1 MRQSILDAT
10 YLSKPKY
17 TSYRRNRTVSVL
29 EKSEETS
36 TSSLY
41 NSPEIHYSDPQPK
54 KTCANPSFMNN
65 KSTKSLALPTQGSLI
80 VIPPQFTR
88 FIRSNINNPSYIKS
102 IIGEYY
108 WNELCLNDVCKL

>member
-17 TSYRRNRTVSVL
+17 TSYRRSRTVSVS

-41 NSPEIHYSDPQPK
+41 NSPEIHYSDSQPQR
-54 KTCANPSFMNN
+54 TSVNTSFMNN
-65 KSTKSLALPTQGSLI
+65 KSKKPVALPSKGSLI

-88 FIRSNINNPSYIKS
+88 FIRSNIHNPSYIKS
-102 IIGEYY
+102 IIGDYY
-108 WNELCLNDVCKL
+108 WKELCLNDVCKL